1 MRNQILKILL
11 SSVFMLIVV
20 SAVSAQQPLKRYEY
34 IKHKAAAGESISSIL
49 KIYNI
54 PLTVV
59 AVDNPAIMEKDYV
72 LSQGSELF
80 IRKSSIGAAT
90 AKEIDQ
96 QIKLYNKERS
106 AGQPPVTQTA
116 VTVASPNVVYTK
128 TDLLDANTLTHFVE
142 PHETLYSISKKYDV
156 SMDDIRTLNP
166 EIAEGGLKAGSTII
180 IKIIHPDDRRLVGK
194 PEKHENTFIKRKR
207 EDYLSVAVFLPLSEV
222 SSAEKQSFTALY
234 KGALVALDSLKRD
247 GLNVHVDLYDTKK
260 NATVVD
266 SIVRSGVLND
276 VDLIIGPVYN
286 DQFSMAARYAQ
297 RKNIPIVSPLIEVS
311 ASDGVVVQMTPYL
324 PNRYEKLEDLLM
336 GTKVVYFNSPS
347 DDREFMRKVSSSL
360 RGSTAKEV
368 STIQYNKFLK
378 PQDLVPYLDT
388 RGETVFVVSATNV
401 LDAEMILSKIT
412 ALSNS
417 YPARYI
423 TVLASPAF
431 AKFEDVKKSEFFKV
445 ETRYVTSYHS
455 DRIDEKSY
463 NFEKE
468 YIRFF
473 NERPTMM
480 SYRGYDMMMIFLSAM
495 REAGSDN
502 VLQYLDEKS
511 FAPLQVKYSF
521 FRPVE
526 GGKLVNEE
534 WPLVIYKTDK
544 TIEIK

>member
-1 MRNQILKILL
+1 MLKILL
-11 SSVFMLIVV
+11 SSVVMLIVV

-34 IKHKAAAGESISSIL
+34 IKHKAAAGESVSSIL

-59 AVDNPAIMEKDYV
+59 AVDNPAIMEPNFV
-72 LSQGSELF
+72 LSKGAELY

-96 QIKLYNKERS
+96 QIKVYNKNHLP
-106 AGQPPVTQTA
+106 QPEPVVQTA
-116 VTVASPNVVYTK
+116 TSKIVYTK
-128 TDLLDANTLTHFVE
+128 TDLIDANVLTHKVE
-142 PHETLYSISKKYDV
+142 PHETLYSISKLYDV
-156 SMDDIRTLNP
+156 TIDDILTHNP
-166 EIAEGGLKAGSTII
+166 EVASEGLKAGSTII

-194 PEKHENTFIKRKR
+194 TFMKSTKD
-207 EDYLSVAVFLPLSEV
+207 DYLSVAVMLPLSNV

-247 GLNVHVDLYDTKK
+247 GLSVHIDLYDTKK
-260 NATVVD
+260 NANIVD
-266 SIVRSGVLND
+266 SLFRSGVMDD

-286 DQFSMAARYAQ
+286 EPFSMAARYAQ
-297 RKNIPIVSPLIEVS
+297 KRNIPIVSPLVEVS

-324 PNRYEKLEDLLM
+324 PNRYDKLEDVLM
-336 GTKVVYFNSPS
+336 GTKVVYFTSPS
-347 DDREFMRKVSSSL
+347 DDKEFIRKVSSSL
-360 RGSTAKEV
+360 KGATAKSV
-368 STIQYNKFLK
+368 STVSYNKFLK
-378 PQDLVPYLDT
+378 PQDLVPYLDSKD
-388 RGETVFVVSATNV
+388 ETIFVVSATNV

-423 TVLASPAF
+423 TILASPSF
-431 AKFEDVKKSEFFKV
+431 AKFDDVKKSEFFKV
-445 ETRYVTSYHS
+445 ETRYITSYHS
-455 DRIDEKSY
+455 DRINEKSY

-468 YIRFF
+468 YIKFF

-480 SYRGYDMMMIFLSAM
+480 SYRGYDMMMIFLSSM
-495 REAGSDN
+495 REAGSEN
-502 VLQYLDEKS
+502 VLQFIDEKS
-511 FAPLQVKYSF
+511 FMPIQVKYSF

-544 TIEIK
+544 TIEIQ